1 VTGNIDE
8 AIDLMGGVV
17 NRYPKKKVMQKYNR
31 LLMVKKDQER
41 LAEQLK

>member
-1 VTGNIDE
+1 VTENIYE
-8 AIDLMGGVV
+8 AIDLMGDVV
-17 NRYPKKKVMQKYNR
+17 NRHPKKKVMRQYNR